1 MIESIKKWILDIL
14 APGYDSPEPE
24 LKYNYNFKTGR
35 TQLCMKSLRES
46 KVVQAQIAACMA
58 QSNTQS
64 HTSSTS
70 GRKSKS
76 TDRSRRRRRVK
87 SSRRECPTTMHG
99 L

>member
-1 MIESIKKWILDIL
+1 MLSTLRKWVLDLL

-46 KVVQAQIAACMA
+46 KVVQAQVAACIA
-58 QSNTQS
+58 QSNAHS
-64 HTSSTS
+64 HTSTTS

-76 TDRSRRRRRVK
+76 LDRRRRRAK
-87 SSRRECPTTMHG
+87 SSRRECPTTMHS